1 MLYRLV
7 IARSG
12 ASILLATIALNPP
25 QVDETADVGL
35 DNQTPVAE
43 NIGVGRDQTRFTG
56 KIREVTIE
64 VK

>member
-1 MLYRLV
+1 MTRHSRAV
-7 IARSG
+7 FSG
-12 ASILLATIALNPP
+12 VSAT
-25 QVDETADVGL
+25 

-43 NIGVGRDQTRFTG
+43 NIGGGRDQTRFTG